1 MTLVELMVTI
11 AILSVVMAIF
21 IPTMI
26 SVQTAFG
33 RQEDRSQ
40 SNDQAR
46 LAIEELDREIRSG
59 NVLYDPA
66 SENDA
71 ADGIY
76 PGMSLRIYT
85 QTNATTRTPGN
96 RCVQWRV
103 YLGELQ
109 SRYWSSTWETD
120 GIVSDWRL
128 IADHIV
134 NQPNPP
140 TPPATPAFLKDPDP
154 AKAGRTIIVT
164 LQVQEKAS
172 SGRTV
177 QVQASLTGRNT
188 EYGYPNSVC
197 ADIPPYP

>member
-1 MTLVELMVTI
+1 
-11 AILSVVMAIF
+11 VVMAIF

-26 SVQTAFG
+26 SVQQAFG

-40 SNDQAR
+40 TNDQAR

-71 ADGIY
+71 PDGIY

-103 YLGELQ
+103 FSGELQ
-109 SRYWSSTWETD
+109 TRYWSTTWRTD
-120 GIVSDWRL
+120 SIVSDFRVV
-128 IADHIV
+128 ADHIV

-140 TPPATPAFLKDPDP
+140 TPPTTAVFLKDPDP

-164 LQVQEKAS
+164 LQVQEKAK
-172 SGRTV
+172 SGRVV
-177 QVQASLTGRNT
+177 QVQASITGRNT

-197 ADIPPYP
+197 ADIPPY